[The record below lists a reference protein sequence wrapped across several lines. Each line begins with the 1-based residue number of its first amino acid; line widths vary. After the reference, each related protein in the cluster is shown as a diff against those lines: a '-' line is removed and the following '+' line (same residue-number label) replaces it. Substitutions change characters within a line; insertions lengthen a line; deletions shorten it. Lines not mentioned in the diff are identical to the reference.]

1 MTRKR
6 TNAVYTNEIL
16 NSYADNAGAIDI
28 NYIAHCV
35 EIVADNDRPTSELKY
50 NTRRKPRNIA
60 ISWLMYFIDTELYF
74 ANHPGY
80 YATNKQ
86 VMQWDRTHGGQL
98 EKVLDIVESYINDE
112 RNENK

>member
-1 MTRKR
+1 MR
-6 TNAVYTNEIL
+6 TSAIITNEII
-16 NSYADNAGAIDI
+16 NNYADATGKIDVE
-28 NYIAHCV
+28 YFAHCV
-35 EIVADNDRPTSELKY
+35 VIVADNNRPTSSEKY
-50 NTRRKPRNIA
+50 NTRRKPRAVA
-60 ISWLMYFIDTELYF
+60 ISWLMYFIDTEIKYQD
-74 ANHPGY
+74 HPGY

>member
-1 MTRKR
+1 MR
-6 TNAVYTNEIL
+6 TSAIITNEII
-16 NSYADNAGAIDI
+16 NNYADATGKIDVE
-28 NYIAHCV
+28 YFAHCV
-35 EIVADNDRPTSELKY
+35 QVVCDNDNPQTSAEKY

-60 ISWLMYFIDTELYF
+60 ISWLMFFINSEFKYQDY
-74 ANHPGY
+74 PGY